1 MEECIFCKIIKRE
14 IPSKTVYEDEIVK
27 VFLDIN
33 PNTNGDLLIIPKN
46 HYENIIDID
55 EKILAHIISITK
67 TKIYPLIEKKLNAT
81 GLTLM
86 QNNGTGQEVKH
97 FHIHLTPRYEEKELE
112 IISDKSN
119 LKDLNEIYDVLT
131 K

>member
-1 MEECIFCKIIKRE
+1 
-14 IPSKTVYEDEIVK
+14 
-27 VFLDIN
+27 
-33 PNTNGDLLIIPKN
+33 
-46 HYENIIDID
+46 
-55 EKILAHIISITK
+55 
-67 TKIYPLIEKKLNAT
+67 
-81 GLTLM
+81 M